1 MVLELD
7 EDRQLEVGEELAA
20 LQLDCPVIE
29 TERLLLRPPHGDDV
43 EDIAVLANNY
53 NVAKMLSSM
62 PHPYFAADARDFID
76 RVKRASVHG
85 CVYAVTEARTGRFMG
100 VAGLHED
107 RSRFDLPF
115 AGYWLGEP
123 YWGKGYASEAARALV
138 DLFFKVTDRD
148 QLLIS
153 CRADNHGSRRIIEK
167 CGGRY
172 WKSGTAFNRA
182 LGDIQHLDHYRVTR
196 DDWVETAHCRQGN

>member
-1 MVLELD
+1 MVLELE
-7 EDRQLEVGEELAA
+7 EDLGEELAA
-20 LQLDCPVIE
+20 LQLNCPIVE
-29 TERLLLRPPHGDDV
+29 TERLLLRPPHEDDV
-43 EDIAVLANNY
+43 EDIAALANNY

-62 PHPYFAADARDFID
+62 PHPYFAEDAREFID

-85 CVYAVTEARTGRFMG
+85 CVYAITEAETGRFMG

-123 YWGKGYASEAARALV
+123 YWAKGYASEAARALV
-138 DLFFKVTDRD
+138 DLFFKVTDRS
-148 QLLIS
+148 QLMIS
-153 CRADNHGSRRIIEK
+153 CRVDNHGSRRVIEK
-167 CGGRY
+167 CAARY

-182 LGDIQHLDHYRVTR
+182 LGEVQHVDHYRVTR
-196 DDWVETAHCRQGN
+196 DDWMEAAQQPQAN